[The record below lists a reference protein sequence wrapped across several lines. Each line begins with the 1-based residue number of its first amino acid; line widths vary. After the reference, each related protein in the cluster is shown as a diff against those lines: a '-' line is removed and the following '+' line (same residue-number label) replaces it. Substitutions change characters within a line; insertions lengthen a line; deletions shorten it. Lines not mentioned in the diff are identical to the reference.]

1 MSGPNQENVPNQANV
16 PNQNVGDANVQQPP
30 QPQAGVGVN
39 INQQQ
44 PPQAGAAAAPE
55 LSETQQL
62 IQLVRQQMTMFNNV
76 QEENKMLREQ
86 LSKANQSSETQKDT
100 KRPDRPKIDMDT
112 SETAWA
118 EFLDAWDR
126 HKDWY
131 SLSDPSQ
138 LRNELRMTCLPSVN
152 RRLIELHG
160 AAKLKETTEAGLL
173 ELIKDAAVNVVDKQ
187 VHRQKFWQIT
197 QSEGES
203 IAQFM
208 AKVKSQAELCQFKV
222 PCSNAT
228 CNSSIS
234 YAQDMVATQ
243 TINGLANTE
252 FQAKIL
258 EEVPKFKDLSKEMY
272 ERLVSLEA
280 TYKST
285 NNI

>member
-16 PNQNVGDANVQQPP
+16 PNQNVGNANVQLPP
-30 QPQAGVGVN
+30 QPQAGDGVN

-86 LSKANQSSETQKDT
+86 LSKANQSGETHSNT

-112 SETAWA
+112 TETAWA

-138 LRNELRMTCLPSVN
+138 LRNELRMTCSPSVN

-173 ELIKDAAVNVVDKQ
+173 ELIKDAAVAVVDKQ

-203 IAQFM
+203 IAQFI

-222 PCSNAT
+222 ACSSAT

-234 YAQDMVATQ
+234 YAHDMVETQ

-252 FQAKIL
+252 FQA
-258 EEVPKFKDLSKEMY
+258 
-272 ERLVSLEA
+272 
-280 TYKST
+280 
-285 NNI
+285 